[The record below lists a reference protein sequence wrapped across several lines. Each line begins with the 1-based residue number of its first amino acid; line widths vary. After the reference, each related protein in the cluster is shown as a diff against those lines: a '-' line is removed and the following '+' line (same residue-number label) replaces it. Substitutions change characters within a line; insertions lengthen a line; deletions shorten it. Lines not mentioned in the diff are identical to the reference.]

1 MELVIGFRWV
11 SPATATN
18 VAQTQSRVFV
28 RSPQFTPVE
37 SLVIPMEREVEVF
50 TPTFAKFA
58 KVFARGQDR
67 HTVSIVFWR
76 RYADPM
82 VASWDKAA
90 FLKQMPASNLPV
102 DLGFNW
108 SSTGFRGSAAFLAG
122 AIKSLRAVEQVG
134 CVVKWEMTYL
144 GGELKYPSP
153 FTLSNGTGWPPFN
166 S

>member
-1 MELVIGFRWV
+1 MELLIGLRWTN
-11 SPATATN
+11 PATATT
-18 VAQTQSRVFV
+18 ASQTFSRTFV
-28 RSPQFTPVE
+28 RSPQYTPVE
-37 SLVIPMEREVEVF
+37 SLVIPLEREVEVF

-76 RYADPM
+76 RSSDPM

-108 SSTGFRGSAAFLAG
+108 SSTGFSGSAAFLAG

-134 CVVKWEMTYL
+134 CVVKWEMTYI

-153 FTLSNGTGWPPFN
+153 FTQSAGTGWTPFN